1 MEMKYID
8 AWLGNLKTRAKG
20 WAAGRRTCLC
30 AVVLLAMT
38 AAQAMTTGEQEA
50 LAQWKAGTTVSQKAV
65 TEFGLNRCF
74 TATMI
79 PDGVWQRMQGKTYKP
94 NPYIGRNDLRH
105 IRVLHWGTD
114 NKIHL
119 GEMVCNKLIAQ
130 KLVGIFRKL
139 YDAHYVIGRMVLP
152 DEYDADDEQQMRAN
166 NTSSFCYR
174 VVAGSKTL
182 SKHARGLAVDI
193 NTLYNPYV
201 KKRADGSLYV
211 QPSTARAYADR
222 TKNFPCKIDKTDLC
236 YRLFIEQGFKWGGSW
251 RTVKDYQH
259 FEY

>member
-1 MEMKYID
+1 MKR
-8 AWLGNLKTRAKG
+8 L
-20 WAAGRRTCLC
+20 LC
-30 AVVLLAMT
+30 FLLALLLPLASAWAEET
-38 AAQAMTTGEQEA
+38 ALTDEE
-50 LAQWKAGTTVSQKAV
+50 V
-65 TEFGLNRCF
+65 TQLL
-74 TATMI
+74 
-79 PDGVWQRMQGKTYKP
+79 W
-94 NPYIGRNDLRH
+94 
-105 IRVLHWGTD
+105 
-114 NKIHL
+114 
-119 GEMVCNKLIAQ
+119 EMYQTEN
-130 KLVGIFRKL
+130 G
-139 YDAHYVIGRMVLP
+139 DAEVVVLP

-211 QPSTARAYADR
+211 QPSTARPYADR

>member
-1 MEMKYID
+1 
-8 AWLGNLKTRAKG
+8 
-20 WAAGRRTCLC
+20 
-30 AVVLLAMT
+30 
-38 AAQAMTTGEQEA
+38 
-50 LAQWKAGTTVSQKAV
+50 
-65 TEFGLNRCF
+65 
-74 TATMI
+74 
-79 PDGVWQRMQGKTYKP
+79 
-94 NPYIGRNDLRH
+94 
-105 IRVLHWGTD
+105 VLHWGTD

-211 QPSTARAYADR
+211 QPSTARPYADR